1 MHKYTV
7 DESRKM
13 LMGCVIVVGNKVTN
27 VLMYEINL
35 KSGLIILKR

>member
-13 LMGCVIVVGNKVTN
+13 LMGCVIVVGNKVANGLTF
-27 VLMYEINL
+27 EINL
-35 KSGLIILKR
+35 KSGQIILKR

>member
-13 LMGCVIVVGNKVTN
+13 LMGYVIVVGNKVAN
-27 VLMYEINL
+27 VLTYEINL

>member
-13 LMGCVIVVGNKVTN
+13 LMECVIVVGNKVAN